1 MKKIAHI
8 GHLFLYYKYTYNI
21 GIKMKFEI
29 TETTFNQAVDRST
42 VYRYDCYIDDVF
54 MTFGTWLEKQEPYTV
69 YQHFIK
75 IVLREWNT
83 KYKDKYIK
91 NKITKHDMERLNPV
105 TIIREDIQD
114 IDLTLKKA
122 NEFVRLQKM
131 EGDFV

>member
-1 MKKIAHI
+1 
-8 GHLFLYYKYTYNI
+8 
-21 GIKMKFEI
+21 MKFEI
-29 TETTFNQAVDRST
+29 TETVFNQATDMAT

-54 MTFGTWLEKQEPYTV
+54 ITFGTWREKQELYTV

-83 KYKDKYIK
+83 KYKDKYNK

-105 TIIREDIQD
+105 TIIREEIQD